1 MWGSH
6 LGSYCSR
13 SVVVLETASWWFGW
27 FGWRQLVFVRGLAT
41 WLSNKGSNQVKLY
54 EAILGKIVKC
64 SESMW
69 KLTYYATVEA
79 CVLRMTFYEPWFRDP
94 RNTLEAR
101 QTMRFNKSENS
112 DEVEAANFDE
122 VEAANFDEAEAAV
135 TSTKQ
140 KQRRPPFPLSPL
152 CFLGGH
158 SRQ

>member
-1 MWGSH
+1 MH
-6 LGSYCSR
+6 LQSPADVQCGGA
-13 SVVVLETASWWFGW
+13 TW
-27 FGWRQLVFVRGLAT
+27 GLAT

-54 EAILGKIVKC
+54 EATLGKIVKC

-79 CVLRMTFYEPWFRDP
+79 CVLRMTFYEPKFRDL

-101 QTMRFNKSENS
+101 QTMRLTENS

-140 KQRRPPFPLSPL
+140 KQWRPLFPLSTL